1 MKLAIM
7 QPYLFPYIGYYQ
19 LINAVDKFII
29 YDDVNFIKQGW
40 ITRNAVLANG
50 KSYLFSVPLENQSS
64 FCKINETLINQ
75 KQYPIWHKKFLKTIE
90 QNYNK
95 APFFKEVFPIIKSI
109 FDTDSITISVLATNS
124 LKKVSEYIGITTV
137 FEDSSAI
144 YQNQDLSSQ
153 HRVLDI
159 CKKENANVYIN
170 PIGGLEL
177 YSKNDFLENT
187 ISLYF
192 IKSKPIK
199 YNQFNSEFVSGLSI
213 IDVLMFN
220 DVPTI
225 KEFLANYEL
234 I

>member
-19 LINAVDKFII
+19 LINLVDKFVV

-40 ITRNAVLANG
+40 INRNSILVNG
-50 KSYLFSVPLENQSS
+50 KPYLFTVPLENQSS
-64 FCKINETLINQ
+64 FSKINKTQIHS
-75 KQYPIWHKKFLKTIE
+75 KFYPIWKKKFLKTIE

-95 APFFKEVFPIIKSI
+95 APNFKEVFPLIQST
-109 FDTDSITISVLATNS
+109 FDIESNSLSALATHS
-124 LKKVSEYIGITTV
+124 LKIVANYIGITTV

-153 HRVLDI
+153 SRVLDI
-159 CKKENANVYIN
+159 CEKEKASVYIN

-177 YSKNDFLENT
+177 YSENDFVQHNIKLHFLKSET
-187 ISLYF
+187 INYQQLG
-192 IKSKPIK
+192 
-199 YNQFNSEFVSGLSI
+199 SEFVPNLSI

-220 DVPTI
+220 DINTI
-225 KEFLANYEL
+225 KGFLTNYEL